1 MHQLR
6 DLPRADAR
14 SNDRAPDT
22 AGCSPD
28 AAAPDAAMP
37 PAPRRSDRGTAGSR
51 RSGREDRGCQALQP
65 TESKRRRGLPRGGLS
80 CLTHVRAKYPSRSA
94 RRTAHLTWHSIIR
107 RVKQST
113 RTCHRLFTRPSSSR
127 DSACLSSYLD
137 HQRQITAICILTI
150 LRWRGAV
157 MSHFD
162 RRKFLQMI
170 GGAAAMSAFES
181 NINKALAILA
191 NNRTGTI
198 QDVEHIVIL
207 MQENRPFDHHFGTLR
222 GVRGYSDPRAV
233 KINLPLK
240 NGTGTTPASV
250 FLQPA
255 GGSNIH
261 VPPDSVGGPS
271 DGVDVVPPFRVN
283 PNSVS
288 PGLKN
293 IGGTYLPGT
302 GHGWSDIHNCWNQ
315 GQYDKWAIVHG
326 SMAMN

>member
-6 DLPRADAR
+6 DLRRADAR

-28 AAAPDAAMP
+28 AAAPNAAMP

-181 NINKALAILA
+181 NINKALAIPA

-198 QDVEHIVIL
+198 QDVEHILNL
-207 MQENRPFDHHFGTLR
+207 MQENRPIDHHFGTLR
-222 GVRGYSDPRAV
+222 GVRGFSDPRAV
-233 KINLPLK
+233 KISLVPQ
-240 NGTGTTPASV
+240 GGGSAPASV
-250 FLQPA
+250 FLQPPGQGNVA
-255 GGSNIH
+255 
-261 VPPDSVGGPS
+261 VPHLVSPGTVGGPS
-271 DGVDVVPPFRVN
+271 N
-283 PNSVS
+283 
-288 PGLKN
+288 
-293 IGGTYLPGT
+293 
-302 GHGWSDIHNCWNQ
+302 
-315 GQYDKWAIVHG
+315 
-326 SMAMN
+326 